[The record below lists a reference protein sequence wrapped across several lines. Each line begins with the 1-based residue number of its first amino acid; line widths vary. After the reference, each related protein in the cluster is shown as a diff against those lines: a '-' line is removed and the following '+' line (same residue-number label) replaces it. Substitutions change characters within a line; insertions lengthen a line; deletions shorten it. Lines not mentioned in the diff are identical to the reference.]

1 MYGAMLLVSMIA
13 KLLQVTFLIASFSN
27 PDATQWTYYFAL
39 ASLKRC
45 YLAHTV
51 QPESVL
57 YVLYENVIVK
67 MVYHCRYNTCI
78 KNRVRY
84 VSIYLLS
91 TYCL

>member
-1 MYGAMLLVSMIA
+1 MIA

-67 MVYHCRYNTCI
+67 WCIIVSRYNTCI
-78 KNRVRY
+78 KNRVRLY
-84 VSIYLLS
+84 LS
-91 TYCL
+91 TIYVLPLRK